1 MATFRELHAL
11 VTCKTF
17 RLFFRLS
24 RIIIGGVKK
33 KILVIMR
40 FVSMRVNMQLN
51 LIDQS
56 AKILRSLKVRCS
68 SISCWLPTR
77 APSLYIPQKKAY
89 LLH

>member
-33 KILVIMR
+33 NTSNNAI
-40 FVSMRVNMQLN
+40 
-51 LIDQS
+51 
-56 AKILRSLKVRCS
+56 C
-68 SISCWLPTR
+68 
-77 APSLYIPQKKAY
+77 LYACKYAV
-89 LLH
+89 

>member
-33 KILVIMR
+33 K
-40 FVSMRVNMQLN
+40 
-51 LIDQS
+51 
-56 AKILRSLKVRCS
+56 
-68 SISCWLPTR
+68 
-77 APSLYIPQKKAY
+77 Y
-89 LLH
+89 